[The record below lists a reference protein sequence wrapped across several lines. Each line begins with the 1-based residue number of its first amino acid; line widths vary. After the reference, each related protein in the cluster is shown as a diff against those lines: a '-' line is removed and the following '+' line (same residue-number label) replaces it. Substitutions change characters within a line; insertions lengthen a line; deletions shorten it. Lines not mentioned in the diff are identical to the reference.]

1 MKINLKTKFLS
12 SRVFIILG
20 ICLLVFIGFSLGK
33 ETYRNYQ
40 IEKEI
45 QALEEEISSIEKNN
59 DNLTHLI
66 EYFKTES
73 YQEKEAR
80 QKLGLQKEG
89 EKVVVITEENIEPE
103 ELEMENTEDS
113 IEEFNQ
119 SEEIQKEEIS
129 NPRKWWN
136 FIFIWEEN

>member
-12 SRVFIILG
+12 SRVFIIIG

-45 QALEEEISSIEKNN
+45 QALEEEISGLEKNN

-89 EKVVVITEENIEPE
+89 EKVVVITEENLEPE
-103 ELEMENTEDS
+103 ELEMESAENS
-113 IEEFNQ
+113 IQEFNQ

-136 FIFIWEEN
+136 FIFTWKEN

>member
-1 MKINLKTKFLS
+1 MKKNLKTKFLS
-12 SRVFIILG
+12 SRVFIIIG
-20 ICLLVFIGFSLGK
+20 ICFLVFIGFSLGK

-89 EKVVVITEENIEPE
+89 EKVVVITEENIETE
-103 ELEMENTEDS
+103 ELEMESAENS
-113 IEEFNQ
+113 IQEFNQ
-119 SEEIQKEEIS
+119 SGGIQKEEIS

-136 FIFIWEEN
+136 FIFTWKEN

>member
-1 MKINLKTKFLS
+1 MKTNLKTKFLS
-12 SRVFIILG
+12 SRVFIIIG
-20 ICLLVFIGFSLGK
+20 ICFVVFIGFSLGK

-45 QALEEEISSIEKNN
+45 QALEEEISGLEKNN
-59 DNLTHLI
+59 DDLTHLI

-89 EKVVVITEENIEPE
+89 EKVVLITDENIETE
-103 ELEMENTEDS
+103 ELETGSAENS
-113 IEEFNQ
+113 VQEFNQ
-119 SEEIQKEEIS
+119 SEEIQKEEVS
-129 NPRKWWN
+129 NPQKWWN

>member
-1 MKINLKTKFLS
+1 MEKNLKTKFLS
-12 SRVFIILG
+12 SRVFIIMG

-40 IEKEI
+40 IQKEI

-59 DNLTHLI
+59 NNLTRLI

-80 QKLGLQKEG
+80 QKLGLQKEE
-89 EKVVVITEENIEPE
+89 EKVVVITDESIEPE
-103 ELEMENTEDS
+103 ELEMENAENS

-136 FIFIWEEN
+136 FIFTWEEN

>member
-1 MKINLKTKFLS
+1 MKKNLKTKFLS
-12 SRVFIILG
+12 SRLFIIIG
-20 ICLLVFIGFSLGK
+20 ICLLVFIGLSLGK

-40 IEKEI
+40 IQKEI
-45 QALEEEISSIEKNN
+45 QALEEEISGLEKNN
-59 DNLTHLI
+59 DNLTRLI

-89 EKVVVITEENIEPE
+89 EKVVVITEENIESE
-103 ELEMENTEDS
+103 ELEMESAENS

-119 SEEIQKEEIS
+119 SEEIQEEEIS

-136 FIFIWEEN
+136 FIFTWKEN

>member
-1 MKINLKTKFLS
+1 MKKDLKTKFLS
-12 SRVFIILG
+12 SRVFIIIG

-45 QALEEEISSIEKNN
+45 QALEEEISGLEKNN
-59 DNLTHLI
+59 DNLTRLI

-89 EKVVVITEENIEPE
+89 EKVVVITEENIESE
-103 ELEMENTEDS
+103 ELEMESAENS

-119 SEEIQKEEIS
+119 SEEIQEEEIS

-136 FIFIWEEN
+136 FIFTWKEN

>member
-1 MKINLKTKFLS
+1 MKKNLKTKFLS
-12 SRVFIILG
+12 SRVFIIIG

-45 QALEEEISSIEKNN
+45 QALEEEISGLEKNN

-103 ELEMENTEDS
+103 EFETENTENS
-113 IEEFNQ
+113 IQEFNQ
-119 SEEIQKEEIS
+119 SGEIQKEEIS

-136 FIFIWEEN
+136 FIFTWEES

>member
-1 MKINLKTKFLS
+1 MKKNLKTKFLS
-12 SRVFIILG
+12 SRVFIIIG
-20 ICLLVFIGFSLGK
+20 ICFLVFIGFSLGK

-103 ELEMENTEDS
+103 ELEMESAENS
-113 IEEFNQ
+113 VQAFNQ

-136 FIFIWEEN
+136 FIFTWKEN